1 MFSVVDEWADPA
13 AWDAFVRVHPQ
24 SRYCQLFGYGRV
36 VSCYGY
42 RPHYLAF
49 RRNGEL
55 VGVLPAAEVSS
66 MLYRRRLVSQ
76 PFSEYGGILLHPE
89 LSSED
94 VQAALQALQRYLG
107 QSGGFPSLEIHGNH
121 GLGDMPRTLTRTQ
134 DPVGHIAFMQLTP
147 DADAL
152 WRNVLKPAVRN
163 KVRQAHNNGVT
174 VSFKN
179 DETTLRQDFFPL
191 YLKSMKRLGVPPHKF
206 AYYARSLAEFG
217 NDMHLAIAR
226 APNGAPIAGLLGFAC
241 GNRVRSIINTVSDAD
256 YWHLRANDLLHWDMI
271 RWTAESGHQIFDFGS
286 VRYEGQSTYKRKWG
300 TELADHHNYLLSA
313 ETNAAG
319 KAVINSS
326 SRGMQRMSQLWSAL
340 VPDAVKPHLGPII
353 RGQLAR

>member
-24 SRYCQLFGYGRV
+24 PRYCQLFGYGRV

-217 NDMHLAIAR
+217 NACTSPSRAR
-226 APNGAPIAGLLGFAC
+226 RTEHRLPGCSASHAA
-241 GNRVRSIINTVSDAD
+241 
-256 YWHLRANDLLHWDMI
+256 
-271 RWTAESGHQIFDFGS
+271 TA
-286 VRYEGQSTYKRKWG
+286 
-300 TELADHHNYLLSA
+300 
-313 ETNAAG
+313 
-319 KAVINSS
+319 
-326 SRGMQRMSQLWSAL
+326 
-340 VPDAVKPHLGPII
+340 
-353 RGQLAR
+353 